1 MKKGLHMAQDRRCRF
16 GTAWRGLQGGASI
29 ALNVVLVAYI
39 TFYCTDILGLKAG
52 VIGTLLLTSKVI
64 DAFTDLGVGY
74 LIDRTHTR
82 FGKARPYEIFIVFD
96 WIFTILLFNV
106 PDGSQI
112 FQYAWVFIMYV
123 LINAI
128 CRTALGGVDSV
139 YMARTFTTAK
149 NQINAM
155 TVNGII
161 SMAKGN
167 GQWQDRS
174 YEPSAGDIIFFDWEG
189 DGETDHVGIV
199 EKCENGIVYTVE
211 GNSGDACKQ
220 NQYSVGSSSIY
231 GYGVPAY

>member
-1 MKKGLHMAQDRRCRF
+1 MSRNKVNEKGTPYGARQKMPFWYSL
-16 GTAWRGLQGGASI
+16 AWSTRGASI

-82 FGKARPYEIFIVFD
+82 FGKARPYEI
-96 WIFTILLFNV
+96 
-106 PDGSQI
+106 
-112 FQYAWVFIMYV
+112 FIMYV